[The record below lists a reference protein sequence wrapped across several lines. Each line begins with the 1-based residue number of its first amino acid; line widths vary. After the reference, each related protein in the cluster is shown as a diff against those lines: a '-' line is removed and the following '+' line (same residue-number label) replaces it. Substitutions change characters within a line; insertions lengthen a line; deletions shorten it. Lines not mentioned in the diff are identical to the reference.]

1 MAPISFFKATNY
13 EENFYALSDIAMVDQ
28 VTNNI
33 DYGGDA
39 WPCESKHDITPDNKA
54 FTHDG
59 PKYRGYWPK
68 DENIY
73 EFQNGNLVCQKG
85 QTLRILVAEL
95 GRPFNHPIC
104 FRKGD
109 YTLSKSTMDHPQ
121 TSLKPVCNSADLY
134 PWLKG
139 SVRQSL

>member
-39 WPCESKHDITPDNKA
+39 WPCESKHDIDDDNRA

-59 PKYRGYWPK
+59 PKYKGYWPK

-73 EFQNGNLVCQKG
+73 EFQDGSLRCQKG
-85 QTLRILVAEL
+85 QTLRIIVAEF
-95 GRPFNHPIC
+95 GRPFNYPIC

-109 YTLSKSTMDHPQ
+109 HSASDNTQNHPD
-121 TSLKPVCNSADLY
+121 TNLRPKCTSADLY
-134 PWLKG
+134 PWLKA
-139 SVRQSL
+139 SVRQS